1 MAHSVSGADVTV
13 SLLEAPIRP
22 ISPNVAFDI
31 FAGCDKR
38 FETCQAKFANAV
50 NFRGFP
56 HIPGQ
61 DTIIRYAAKGD
72 DNSGSVL

>member
-1 MAHSVSGADVTV
+1 VKIT
-13 SLLEAPIRP
+13 LLEAPIR
-22 ISPNVAFDI
+22 SVATNDTFDI
-31 FAGCDKR
+31 VAGCDKR
-38 FETCQAKFANAV
+38 FETCQAKFANPV

-72 DNSGSVL
+72 ANSGSVL